1 MIDTDKLLGREQKQ
15 GTILSETSITNLGV
29 IRKRLVNIDGMLKD
43 KLVLSKV
50 RDAIKRQDDERLI
63 RLQREKDIEED
74 DDDGIEGQ
82 KKRKKPKPDDDSGGT
97 FAFLTSLLS
106 GLFLPF
112 RNIGAL
118 RVATRVLSSI
128 GSIAASLFKNLS
140 RAINLG
146 YSAVTAIETQAL
158 KMFGDKGLQTLKQ
171 FQSVFTRFVNIAV
184 ITAAVSAGSNVLGGQ
199 FFKKASPILN
209 KTKVKGPGA
218 GNFIRNF
225 NRVKKEASKVTANA
239 KKFASTKITQ
249 GRRFFDFE
257 TAADFAKRTGRPF
270 PNIATGEKFT
280 PKFTPRRNITNFF
293 DNRFLTPT
301 GNLLQKGKKRVASI
315 GDTLDPIKNIFKA
328 PKFKQ
333 REIFRGGDLIFSKL
347 TPTKDMIPTRA
358 ARIRDFDAGM
368 RIGDLVDDVP
378 RVIQALLKRVKLTPK
393 NLSKILK
400 PVLTPFRKI
409 LKRFPII
416 GPLLDFGLGIA
427 LGDSLGMAAFSTV
440 GSTLF
445 GFLGAAIGSLVPG
458 PGTFVGGLVGGI
470 LGDTLSRM
478 LYKRIFAQGI
488 AKRMITMPDP
498 EADQKILDIEG
509 EIGEMLKK
517 EKDQAAK
524 IAKEAAEEKA
534 ALNFFERLTK
544 GTRNITKKLFKG
556 STKILK
562 SGGGEIPDIGSYAYY
577 DDPNVG
583 SVKFIPVSGGLPSIA
598 SANKDGLISPNIV
611 VVKKNSQHSLYAGG
625 LLS

>member
-118 RVATRVLSSI
+118 RVATTVLSSI

-171 FQSVFTRFVNIAV
+171 FQSVFTRFVNVAV

-270 PNIATGEKFT
+270 PNIATGEKFI
-280 PKFTPRRNITNFF
+280 PRRNITNFF
-293 DNRFLTPT
+293 DKRFLTPAS
-301 GNLLQKGKKRVASI
+301 NLLQRGKKGIASI
-315 GDTLDPIKNIFKA
+315 GDTLDPLKNIFKA

-333 REIFRGGDLIFSKL
+333 REIFKSGDLIFSKL

-378 RVIQALLKRVKLTPK
+378 RFIQALLKRVKLTPK

-409 LKRFPII
+409 LRRFPII

-488 AKRMITMPDP
+488 AKRMITIPDP

-534 ALNFFERLTK
+534 AANLFERLTK
-544 GTRNITKKLFKG
+544 GTRNITKKLFDLGKK

-577 DDPNVG
+577 DDPNIG

-598 SANKDGLISPNIV
+598 SAKKDGLISPNIV